1 MEVYASDGTKVGT
14 VDHMDGPDRFKL
26 ARSTSPDG
34 QHHFVPL
41 TWVDHVDRHVHLNK
55 TVSEMKS
62 PL

>member
-26 ARSTSPDG
+26 AKSTSPDG

-41 TWVDHVDRHVHLNK
+41 SWVDHVDRHVHLNR
-55 TVSEMKS
+55 TLAEMRNS
-62 PL
+62 